1 MQEILKCTHKDYAA
15 LIEIWE
21 RSVRATHLFLDND
34 TILEI
39 KSRLGTDYFPA
50 VELYALHD
58 NDVPVGFLGLS
69 PTQIEMLFIDST
81 HIGKGYG
88 SHLIDF
94 AKKKGVRTVDVNEQN
109 PAALQFYLRKG
120 FKIIGRDETDDAGL
134 PYPIL
139 HLSL

>member
-1 MQEILKCTHKDYAA
+1 MREILKCTSKDYAA

-39 KSRLGTDYFPA
+39 KSRLDTDYFPT
-50 VELYALHD
+50 VDLYALND
-58 NDVPVGFLGLS
+58 NNVTIGFIGLS
-69 PTQIEMLFIDST
+69 HTQIEMLFIDSA

-94 AKKKGVRTVDVNEQN
+94 AKKKGMRTVDVNEQN
-109 PAALQFYLRKG
+109 PSALQFYLRKG
-120 FKIIGRDETDDAGL
+120 FRIIGRDETDDASL

>member
-1 MQEILKCTHKDYAA
+1 MQEIIKCTPNDYAG
-15 LIEIWE
+15 LVEIWE

-39 KSRLGTDYFPA
+39 KSHLTSDYFPA
-50 VELYALHD
+50 VELYALND
-58 NDVPVGFLGLS
+58 NGVTIGFIGLS
-69 PTQIEMLFIDST
+69 PSKIEMLFIDSK

-88 SHLIDF
+88 TLLIDF
-94 AKKKGVRTVDVNEQN
+94 AIKKGVRTVDVNEQN
-109 PAALQFYLRKG
+109 RAALDFYLRKG

-134 PYPIL
+134 AYPIL